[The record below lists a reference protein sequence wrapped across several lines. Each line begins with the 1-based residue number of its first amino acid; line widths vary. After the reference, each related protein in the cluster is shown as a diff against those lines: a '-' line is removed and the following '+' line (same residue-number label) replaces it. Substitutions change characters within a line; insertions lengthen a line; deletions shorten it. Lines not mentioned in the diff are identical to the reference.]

1 MRAFLQALVLLPGTV
16 LVLVPA
22 VILAFTGF
30 KTGFAE
36 PTLAGI
42 LFFWA
47 GLSCAAAG
55 LVLVVWCSALFLR
68 RGRGTPA
75 PWDPPRAFVVAGPY
89 RHVRNPM
96 ISGVLLILAAEALLL
111 RSWALAAWWAVFL
124 VGNVLYI
131 PLVEEPGLVNRFGD
145 DYRAYKAR
153 VPRWLPRR
161 SGGTREADF
170 LPGAKRR

>member
-1 MRAFLQALVLLPGTV
+1 MERGVTMWWAFIRALLILPGSV

-22 VILAFTGF
+22 VILTFTGVEAR
-30 KTGFAE
+30 FAE

-42 LFFWA
+42 FFFWA
-47 GLSCAAAG
+47 GMACATVGVALAA
-55 LVLVVWCSALFLR
+55 WCTALFLR

-75 PWDPPRAFVVAGPY
+75 PWDPPRVFVVAGPY

-96 ISGVLLILAAEALLL
+96 IIGVLLILAAEALLF

-124 VGNVLYI
+124 AGNALYI
-131 PLVEEPGLVNRFGD
+131 PLVEEPGMVKRFGD
-145 DYRAYKAR
+145 DYRAYRAR

-161 SGGTREADF
+161 A
-170 LPGAKRR
+170 